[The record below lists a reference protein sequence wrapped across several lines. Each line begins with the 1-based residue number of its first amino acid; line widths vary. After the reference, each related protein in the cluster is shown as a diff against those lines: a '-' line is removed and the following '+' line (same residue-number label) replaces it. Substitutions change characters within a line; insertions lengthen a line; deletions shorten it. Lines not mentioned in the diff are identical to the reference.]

1 MSDTTKVIVWNNP
14 EEGGGLSIT
23 YPVESSPDSLDDIKK
38 KVVPDGVTSYIVNKS
53 DVPTDRSFRDAW
65 TYTE

>member
-1 MSDTTKVIVWNNP
+1 MADTTKVIVWTNP
-14 EEGGGLSIT
+14 EDGGLSIT
-23 YPVESSPDSLDDIKK
+23 YPVESSTDSLEDIKRK
-38 KVVPDGVTSYIVNKS
+38 AVPADVTSYIVNKS